1 MHVQVTEDDII
12 AGIRKDCKWCPV
24 ALAVQRL
31 YPEHEVKV
39 GVTSIYIIKRGIT
52 SRYRMPNEIVIRIAR
67 FDDGQDMTPME
78 FEAPWVESQA

>member
-1 MHVQVTEDDII
+1 MHVQVTQADID
-12 AGIRKDCKWCPV
+12 AGIRKDCKRCPV

-39 GVTSIYIIKRGIT
+39 GVTSIYIIKSGIT
-52 SRYRMPNEIVIRIAR
+52 SRYRMPNEIAIRIAQ
-67 FDDGQDMTPME
+67 FDDGRPMTLME